1 MKKTLLNFALLFLLG
16 TNLQAQSSVQ
26 VGANAPDFTVTDIHG
41 QTHTLS
47 DYAGKWVFVDFFF
60 TTCGPCQ
67 STAPKM
73 NEFYKK
79 YGCNGYDIIVIAIET
94 TVGDAETA
102 AYEASYGGD
111 QNYPVPSA
119 SGTEGGGQ
127 AAAALYNPSAFPT
140 IVLIGPDGKMKN
152 NDVWPINDITSLES
166 AITNEGGSDALVVN
180 ECSAASSASISSNSN
195 EVIISEVYPNPSE
208 GNFTMILNSNYNTEM
223 TIEVLDLVGKVVYS
237 TNNSTIIGENKLD
250 VNLNGLNAG
259 QYILKATDD
268 SNNIIIKQI
277 QIK

>member
-16 TNLQAQSSVQ
+16 ANLNAQSSIQ
-26 VGANAPDFTVTDIHG
+26 VGATAPNFTVTDIHG
-41 QTHTLS
+41 NTHSLS

-67 STAPKM
+67 ATAPKM

-79 YGCNGYDIIVIAIET
+79 YGCNNYDIIVLAIET
-94 TVGDAETA
+94 TVGNAETQ
-102 AYEASYGGD
+102 AYEAAYGGD

-127 AAAALYNPSAFPT
+127 AAANLYGPSAFPT

-152 NDVWPINDITSLES
+152 NDVWPISDVSSLES
-166 AITNEGGSDALVVN
+166 ALTAAGGSDALVVN
-180 ECSAASSASISSNSN
+180 NCSTPSSASISSNSN

-208 GNFTMILNSNYNTEM
+208 GNFSMTLQSNYEAELS
-223 TIEVLDLVGKVVYS
+223 IEVVDLVGKVVFSS
-237 TNNSTIIGENKLD
+237 TESVVAGEKL
-250 VNLNGLNAG
+250 VQFNLNGLNPG
-259 QYILKATDD
+259 QYVLKVTDS
-268 SNNIIIKQI
+268 SNQTLVKQI